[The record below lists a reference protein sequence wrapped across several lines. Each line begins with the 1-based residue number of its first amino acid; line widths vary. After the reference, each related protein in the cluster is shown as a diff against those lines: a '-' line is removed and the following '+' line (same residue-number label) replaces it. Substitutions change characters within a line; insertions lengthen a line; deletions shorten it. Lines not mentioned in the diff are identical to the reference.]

1 MKSWTYIRMT
11 YFVFSSAIITGHMY
25 DRLPFALLLFV
36 HPCLQAVKEDGG
48 DRGWVPVR
56 SYSKD
61 TTFILSDCPV
71 PFTILIVVVVH
82 RQDVLV

>member
-1 MKSWTYIRMT
+1 MT
-11 YFVFSSAIITGHMY
+11 YFVFSSATITGHMY
-25 DRLPFALLLFV
+25 DRFPLALLLFV
-36 HPCLQAVKEDGG
+36 YLLLQAVKEDGG

-61 TTFILSDCPV
+61 KTFILSDCSV

-82 RQDVLV
+82 RQDVLI

>member
-1 MKSWTYIRMT
+1 MT
-11 YFVFSSAIITGHMY
+11 YFVFSSATITGHMY
-25 DRLPFALLLFV
+25 DRFALALLLFV
-36 HPCLQAVKEDGG
+36 YLLLQAVKEDGG

-56 SYSKD
+56 SYSKIIYSCYL
-61 TTFILSDCPV
+61 TAPV